1 MSPLV
6 VSQVLPV
13 EECFDV
19 VIFDEASQV
28 TPESAVGALMRAS
41 HAVVAGDP
49 HQLPPTAFFASGSA
63 VDDEDRDDANESSG
77 SMTKDF
83 ESVLDVMGALLP
95 PPIGTKR
102 LNWHYRS
109 RDERLIAFSNSQP
122 QLYDW
127 SLTTFPGQK
136 RTGNYPRVGTLRTR
150 SRRPG
155 AVGGQ

>member
-1 MSPLV
+1 M
-6 VSQVLPV
+6 
-13 EECFDV
+13 

-28 TPESAVGALMRAS
+28 TPESAAGALMRAS
-41 HAVVAGDP
+41 QAVVAGDP

-63 VDDEDRDDANESSG
+63 VEEEEEADDLTG

-83 ESVLDVMGALLP
+83 ESVFDVMGALLP

-109 RDERLIAFSNSQP
+109 RDERLIAFSNAQP

-127 SLTTFPGQK
+127 SLTTFPGAETAQPRSS
-136 RTGNYPRVGTLRTR
+136 RTNWCPSCRAGSTR
-150 SRRPG
+150 NSP
-155 AVGGQ
+155 